1 MSLHILKTSQK
12 LPIDIKTAWD
22 FLSSPGNLEKITPPG
37 MSFKITSGHTPG
49 DKMYQGM
56 VISYIVKPFPILPL
70 QWVTEITHVNEPN
83 YFVDEQRFGPYSFWH
98 HKHFLKEI
106 EGGVLMEDTV
116 HYKVPL
122 GIIGDM
128 ANSLMIKSQ
137 LKTIFEF
144 RHEELERIFG
154 KWPDQKISL
163 SMQSV

>member
-1 MSLHILKTSQK
+1 
-12 LPIDIKTAWD
+12 
-22 FLSSPGNLEKITPPG
+22 
-37 MSFKITSGHTPG
+37 
-49 DKMYQGM
+49 M

-116 HYKVPL
+116 HYKIPL

-154 KWPDQKISL
+154 KWPEQKISL